1 MPFTIIRNDITRMA
15 VDAIVNS
22 AAPHLLGGGGAD
34 GAIHRAAGPELREA
48 CRRLGGCRQGEIKVT
63 EGFRLPC
70 RYVFH
75 TVGPVWLGGG
85 LGEEEKLRLCYRNAL
100 EKAAEMQ
107 LETIA
112 FPLISGG
119 LFGFPQERALCAA
132 MDEVRDF
139 VLTHDLMVYLV
150 VYSPEA
156 FRISARLEADI
167 RQYIDD
173 AYVAERA
180 EDEWTGNLPVGFLSA
195 ARREVFAEAAS
206 CAEPDEAFDGD
217 ECWPPEAAALEP
229 AAPEASAT
237 EESCIVCHAPA
248 PGFFCPEATA
258 PLDEDGQNAVLKDL
272 LRQRDESFTER
283 LLRLIDESG
292 LTDPECY
299 RRANVDRRLF
309 SKIRNNPHY
318 QPTKQTALAF
328 AIALRLDRA
337 GTDELLRSAGL
348 ALTGSSHFDLIV
360 DYFIRRG
367 NYDMMQI
374 NQALYSFDLPLL
386 GNL

>member
-34 GAIHRAAGPELREA
+34 GAIHQAAGPELREA
-48 CRRLGGCRQGEIKVT
+48 CRKLGGCKPGQIRVT
-63 EGFRLPC
+63 ESFRLPC

-75 TVGPVWLGGG
+75 TVGPVWMGGG
-85 LGEEEKLRLCYRNAL
+85 FGEEDQLRRCYRNAM
-100 EKAAEMQ
+100 AQAVEMG

-112 FPLISGG
+112 FPLISSG
-119 LFGFPQERALCAA
+119 LFGFSKERSLCAA

-139 VLTHDLMVYLV
+139 VLNHDLMVYLV
-150 VYSPEA
+150 VYSAEA
-156 FRISARLEADI
+156 FRIGAKLEEDI

-173 AYVAERA
+173 RYVAER
-180 EDEWTGNLPVGFLSA
+180 EDRLWSNFQQMECLSA
-195 ARREVFAEAAS
+195 SPREISADADVCMLPSDTDNSSDDGFFQCISGGMPQSIPERPLLYSSRPLAAPGPTVPRT
-206 CAEPDEAFDGD
+206 APPDEA
-217 ECWPPEAAALEP
+217 EQ
-229 AAPEASAT
+229 
-237 EESCIVCHAPA
+237 HR
-248 PGFFCPEATA
+248 
-258 PLDEDGQNAVLKDL
+258 VLRDL
-272 LRQRDESFTER
+272 LRQRDESFSER
-283 LLRLIDESG
+283 LLRMIDESG

-328 AIALRLDRA
+328 AIALRLDRTR
-337 GTDELLRSAGL
+337 TDELLQSAGL

-360 DYFIRRG
+360 DYFIRHG

>member
-63 EGFRLPC
+63 EGFQLPC

-85 LGEEEKLRLCYRNAL
+85 FGEEKKLRRCYRNAM
-100 EKAAEMQ
+100 EKALEME

-139 VLTHDLMVYLV
+139 VLKHDLMVYLV

-173 AYVAERA
+173 AYVSERA
-180 EDEWTGNLPVGFLSA
+180 EQICNRPDRLLA
-195 ARREVFAEAAS
+195 ARREVFADVDY
-206 CAEPDEAFDGD
+206 CAEPDEAYDW
-217 ECWPPEAAALEP
+217 EELSPPGMAALEP
-229 AAPEASAT
+229 AAPEASVM
-237 EESCIVCHAPA
+237 EERCIVCQSAAFP
-248 PGFFCPEATA
+248 CPQVTA
-258 PLDEDGQNAVLKDL
+258 PLDEEEQNAVLKEL

-337 GTDELLRSAGL
+337 ATDELLRSAGL

-386 GNL
+386 GNQ